1 MGQYKRCMV
10 CEQEV
15 PLIAETGMCGPC
27 TFGTTDA
34 IGEGELI
41 PKRQQR
47 PGPLH
52 FGPKPGD
59 FIKITK
65 AEMDAF
71 FRADKGW
78 VCYDNQGWEYVYEF
92 CVPDSIIRIRVG
104 SGISTGKDHRSR
116 DNTIRVYAIGYETKP
131 KYVFGLCKS
140 LPVKP
145 SLGWQDRIKARYKEA
160 LDRARINLSVQKR
173 H

>member
-1 MGQYKRCMV
+1 MGQYRKCES

-15 PLIAETGMCGPC
+15 PLIAGTDMCGPC
-27 TFGTTDA
+27 TFGTADA

-41 PKRQQR
+41 PVNQPR
-47 PGPLH
+47 PR
-52 FGPKPGD
+52 PGD

-65 AEMDAF
+65 AQMDAL

-78 VCYDNQGWEYVYEF
+78 TCHNNQGWEYVYEY
-92 CVPDSIIRIRVG
+92 CVPDSVIRIRVA
-104 SGISTGKDHRSR
+104 SGISTGKERRSR
-116 DNTIRVYAIGYETKP
+116 DNTIRVIAIGYETKP
-131 KYVFGLCKS
+131 KCVYGLCKG

-145 SLGWQDRIKARYKEA
+145 SLGWENRVKERYKEA
-160 LDRARINLSVQKR
+160 LDRARFNLSVQKR